1 MKKPELLQLFIYCLL
16 KANHEPERII
26 FNNKEIPILRGS
38 FVAGRFSM
46 ADDLGCKGITLYK
59 RLQKLKS
66 LNFLTLN
73 SNNKFTIVT
82 IINYELYQSA
92 EQNSNS
98 KLNNGVTTEEQQ
110 SNTNKNE
117 KNEKNIK
124 DLSLEF
130 EKFRQRYDEGTLK
143 KIDRYFDILRT
154 TRRSGKISDSI
165 IEQVYGEMNKHPPV
179 IVEYAC
185 TVIIGR
191 PELQSKK
198 ENYFYGIMRNTEADE
213 AERKLA
219 KIGQASEEGRYKGI
233 IL

>member
-1 MKKPELLQLFIYCLL
+1 MRKVALRPGQFVYGRTKASEQLRIKP
-16 KANHEPERII
+16 
-26 FNNKEIPILRGS
+26 S
-38 FVAGRFSM
+38 
-46 ADDLGCKGITLYK
+46 
-59 RLQKLKS
+59 
-66 LNFLTLN
+66 TLN
-73 SNNKFTIVT
+73 DIITWLKDDQIIDIKSNNKFSVITVV
-82 IINYELYQSA
+82 NWDLYQI
-92 EQNSNS
+92 EEYETDS
-98 KLNNGVTTEEQQ
+98 KTDNKATTKQQQ
-110 SNTNKNE
+110 SDTNKNV
-117 KNEKNIK
+117 KNVKNIK

-130 EKFRQRYDEGTLK
+130 EKFRQRYDGETLK
-143 KIDRYFDILRT
+143 KIDQYFDILRT

>member
-1 MKKPELLQLFIYCLL
+1 MIAYFSDKK
-16 KANHEPERII
+16 K
-26 FNNKEIPILRGS
+26 
-38 FVAGRFSM
+38 
-46 ADDLGCKGITLYK
+46 TLV
-59 RLQKLKS
+59 
-66 LNFLTLN
+66 
-73 SNNKFTIVT
+73 TIVNYGPYQDSNDDKTT
-82 IINYELYQSA
+82 IKHQKNDTE
-92 EQNSNS
+92 
-98 KLNNGVTTEEQQ
+98 TTLKH
-110 SNTNKNE
+110 TNKNE

-124 DLSLEF
+124 DYSLEF

>member
-1 MKKPELLQLFIYCLL
+1 MRKVALRPGQFVYGRTKASEQLRIKP
-16 KANHEPERII
+16 
-26 FNNKEIPILRGS
+26 S
-38 FVAGRFSM
+38 
-46 ADDLGCKGITLYK
+46 
-59 RLQKLKS
+59 
-66 LNFLTLN
+66 TLN
-73 SNNKFTIVT
+73 DIITWLKDDETDSKTDNK
-82 IINYELYQSA
+82 A
-92 EQNSNS
+92 
-98 KLNNGVTTEEQQ
+98 TTKQQQ
-110 SNTNKNE
+110 SDTNKNV
-117 KNEKNIK
+117 KNVKNIK

-130 EKFRQRYDEGTLK
+130 EKFRQRYDGETLK
-143 KIDRYFDILRT
+143 KIDQYFDILRT